1 MRQQI
6 QEGFRKAGKT
16 LQDLDYAYSDKVNAF
31 LLGDPEKASMPR
43 QIGAGIL
50 SHPLTP
56 DRIEF
61 DANDTRKEKI
71 LGRAYQA
78 TTPVIGGAVRYG
90 LPAAGV
96 TAAGMGLAQLANTLG
111 QQTEST
117 IMPQGYNYIEN
128 VPLER
133 NFNGSSEGELL
144 VSGSRGF
151 GPYKDYDPVILG
163 SRVNDL
169 QEQNGFKPVRASG
182 YYANGVIP
190 ED

>member
-6 QEGFRKAGKT
+6 QEGFRKAGKS

-31 LLGDPEKASMPR
+31 LLGDPEKASMVR
-43 QIGAGIL
+43 QIGSGIL

-71 LGRAYQA
+71 LGRAYQV

-96 TAAGMGLAQLANTLG
+96 TAAGMGLAELANSLG

-117 IMPQGYNYIEN
+117 IMPQQY
-128 VPLER
+128 
-133 NFNGSSEGELL
+133 
-144 VSGSRGF
+144 
-151 GPYKDYDPVILG
+151 
-163 SRVNDL
+163 
-169 QEQNGFKPVRASG
+169 
-182 YYANGVIP
+182 
-190 ED
+190 

>member
-1 MRQQI
+1 MRKQI
-6 QEGFRKAGKT
+6 QEGLRKAGKS

-31 LLGDPEKASMPR
+31 LLGDPEKASMVR
-43 QIGAGIL
+43 QIGSGIL

-61 DANDTRKEKI
+61 DDNDTRKEKI
-71 LGRAYQA
+71 LGRAYQV

-96 TAAGMGLAQLANTLG
+96 TAAGMGLMNIVDGLN
-111 QQTEST
+111 QQTAST
-117 IMPQGYNYIEN
+117 VMPQGYNYIEN

-133 NFNGSSEGELL
+133 DFNGSSEGELL
-144 VSGSRGF
+144 VDGSRGF

-169 QEQNGFKPVRASG
+169 QEQNGFKPVRANG
-182 YYANGVIP
+182 FYAGGVIP